1 MLRGG
6 RRMTRPWTDDEVEA
20 MVRALREGATYSEVS
35 AMLGR
40 SRGAI
45 AGCIRRYMEGRDAL
59 PVLPV
64 IPAAPAGVSLLGLR
78 PGMCKWPIAEVPALT
93 GGYAFCAMPVG
104 HQGAVY
110 CAHHR
115 RLATTAPRTE
125 RRAA

>member
-1 MLRGG
+1 
-6 RRMTRPWTDDEVEA
+6 MTKPWTDDEVEA

-45 AGCIRRYMEGRDAL
+45 AGCIRRYKEGGVSL

-64 IPAAPAGVSLLGLR
+64 IPAEPAGVSLLGLKAQQ
-78 PGMCKWPIAEVPALT
+78 CKWPVAEVPDLV
-93 GGYAFCAMPVG
+93 GGYAFCAAKVA
-104 HQGAVY
+104 HRGAVY

-115 RLATTAPRTE
+115 RLATTAPRE
-125 RRAA
+125 RQAAA